1 MAVQRAVLPGSA
13 LTPRARIALALG
25 LGAGVLERGIPER
38 APVRRRPAARPAA
51 RERGRTV
58 SRSTTVAR
66 RPVAIGPARR
76 STARPAGIVAAV
88 PRPRRSLSIIAAIVA
103 ATLIGLVYLT
113 QQLATAGV
121 RYEIDTL
128 LMERQTLERTLRSQA
143 GLVAQRASEAVVVGR
158 ALDGGLG
165 RVPQGVR
172 VRVP

>member
-1 MAVQRAVLPGSA
+1 MAVQRAFLPGASP
-13 LTPRARIALALG
+13 TPRARIALALG
-25 LGAGVLERGIPER
+25 LGAGVLDRGVPER
-38 APVRRRPAARPAA
+38 APVRRRPAARPAPVQ
-51 RERGRTV
+51 RSRTV
-58 SRSTTVAR
+58 SRSTAVAR
-66 RPVAIGPARR
+66 RSPGAGATRR
-76 STARPAGIVAAV
+76 TDVRPAGIAVAV
-88 PRPRRSLSIIAAIVA
+88 PRPRRSLSILVAIVA